1 MDEIL
6 IPTMKQMVEEYQV
19 HTHAH
24 QLNTNAHT
32 FICHMQPEV
41 IWADGAG
48 DSPCTHDSI
57 KYWKAPEFLSWL
69 YNESPVSMTAV
80 VNSRCV
86 MNWAAPVEIT
96 VIEWCTYSGGELLQ
110 LGTILLDPTGLGAHT
125 THTHSC
131 MQLHTMLHFAFS
143 IVRFTPG
150 HLVPY
155 KWESCFTIQE
165 TSWGYDRTVSEAY
178 IFSPFYIHCG

>member
-1 MDEIL
+1 MGC
-6 IPTMKQMVEEYQV
+6 V
-19 HTHAH
+19 
-24 QLNTNAHT
+24 
-32 FICHMQPEV
+32 
-41 IWADGAG
+41 
-48 DSPCTHDSI
+48 
-57 KYWKAPEFLSWL
+57 L
-69 YNESPVSMTAV
+69 Y
-80 VNSRCV
+80 
-86 MNWAAPVEIT
+86 
-96 VIEWCTYSGGELLQ
+96 TYSGGELLQ

-125 THTHSC
+125 THTLMHATA
-131 MQLHTMLHFAFS
+131 HNVAFS

>member
-1 MDEIL
+1 MHI
-6 IPTMKQMVEEYQV
+6 
-19 HTHAH
+19 
-24 QLNTNAHT
+24 HT
-32 FICHMQPEV
+32 FVCHMQPEV

-96 VIEWCTYSGGELLQ
+96 VIDGVLTQVGNSCNW
-110 LGTILLDPTGLGAHT
+110 GLFYWIRQVRAHT
-125 THTHSC
+125 PHTHSR
-131 MQLHTMLHFAFS
+131 MQLHTMLHFPLSGSPRATWCHTNGR
-143 IVRFTPG
+143 V
-150 HLVPY
+150 V
-155 KWESCFTIQE
+155 
-165 TSWGYDRTVSEAY
+165 
-178 IFSPFYIHCG
+178 SPFKRPRGAMTEL